1 MSVPAVAVVDAKTP
15 GNVGTIARAMKNFG
29 LSELLLVDPPEG
41 VKEKHGEAWGF
52 AGRARRDVLAD
63 AREVEFDDLVE
74 NYYTVGLTATTN
86 EDCRKHVRFPYST
99 PAELADDLAE
109 LDGDSCIVFGREA
122 NGLHNRELSRLDAVC
137 SIPASDEY
145 PVLNLGQAAT
155 VTMYELRDLTVEETQ
170 LPDRQHE
177 RADEELIEHLYEK
190 FEDLLDGIDHNDEKR
205 HKTVRMARRVFGR
218 AHLTERETR
227 TMMGIFRRASE
238 ELERG
243 RDLRGRD
250 HER

>member
-41 VKEKHGEAWGF
+41 VQKKHGEAWGF
-52 AGRARRDVLAD
+52 AGRARRDVLSN
-63 AREVEFDDLVE
+63 AREVDFDYLVE

-86 EDCRKHVRFPYST
+86 EDCRKHVRFPFST

-109 LDGDSCIVFGREA
+109 LDGDSVLVFGREA
-122 NGLHNRELSRLDAVC
+122 NGLHNDELARLDAVC

-155 VTMYELRDLTVEETQ
+155 ITMYELRDLTVEETQ
-170 LPDRQHE
+170 LPERQHE
-177 RADEELIEHLYEK
+177 RADEELLEVLYDQ
-190 FEDLLDGIDHNDEKR
+190 FDDLLDAIDHAEEKR
-205 HKTVRMARRVFGR
+205 PKTRRMARRVFGR
-218 AHLTERETR
+218 AHLTDRETR
-227 TMMGIFRRASE
+227 TLLGIVRRASE
-238 ELERG
+238 EAAADRTVSTGEDG
-243 RDLRGRD
+243 D
-250 HER
+250 